1 MTVMQERAM
10 LTREKVIAGAAD
22 VFYRL
27 GFGGATL
34 ADIIAAAGVT
44 KGALYFHFPSKDD
57 VAFAVIDAEHEI
69 ATAAAARILES
80 PSGPLESMLRLCA
93 DLAERLT
100 TDPIVRAGIR
110 LTTETST
117 FDRSV
122 TRPYEDWLATFE
134 TLARA
139 ATAAGELRADT
150 DAEKLAHFIIPAF
163 TGVQMVS
170 DVFTERADLRQRVRE
185 MWEILLPG
193 LVPSGS
199 HGPSERMLAAA
210 FPAR

>member
-10 LTREKVIAGAAD
+10 LTREKVIAGAAE

-34 ADIIAAAGVT
+34 SDITAAAGVT
-44 KGALYFHFPSKDD
+44 KGALYFHFPSKED
-57 VAFAVIDAEHEI
+57 VALAVIDAEHKI
-69 ATAAAARILES
+69 ATAAGARILES
-80 PSGPLESMLRLCA
+80 TNGPLESMLRLCA
-93 DLAERLT
+93 DLAERLM

-117 FDRSV
+117 FDRSMA
-122 TRPYEDWLATFE
+122 RPYEDWLATFE
-134 TLARA
+134 TLTRA
-139 ATAAGELRADT
+139 ATAAGELRTGT

-170 DVFTERADLRQRVRE
+170 DVFTERADLWQRVRE
-185 MWEILLPG
+185 MWEILLPAI
-193 LVPSGS
+193 VAPESQAAT
-199 HGPSERMLAAA
+199 ERMLDAV
-210 FPAR
+210 FSAR

>member
-69 ATAAAARILES
+69 ATAAATRILES
-80 PSGPLESMLRLCA
+80 SSGPLESMLRLCA

-139 ATAAGELRADT
+139 ATVAGELRADT

-193 LVPSGS
+193 LVPPGS
-199 HGPSERMLAAA
+199 QGSSERMLAAA